1 MEDLMKKPIIKIRVR
16 SLVGAFVIA
25 VLIYAG
31 GETLG
36 LSRGII
42 SILFFLLFLFIDTIY
57 EEIKS
62 IKMELMLLKK
72 KQNTVGE

>member
-1 MEDLMKKPIIKIRVR
+1 MKKPIIKIRVR